1 MMMVPAS
8 ADTRMGEQLVI
19 TLRRQ
24 CFGNIRDIKEGQ
36 KN

>member
-1 MMMVPAS
+1 MMVPAS

-24 CFGNIRDIKEGQ
+24 RFGNIRDIKEGK